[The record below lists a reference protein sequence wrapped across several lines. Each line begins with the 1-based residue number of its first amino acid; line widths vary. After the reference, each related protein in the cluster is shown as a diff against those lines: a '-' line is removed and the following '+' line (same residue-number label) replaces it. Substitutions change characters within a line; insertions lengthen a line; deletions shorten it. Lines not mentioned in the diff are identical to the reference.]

1 MLFYLQVQSLF
12 PFGTLARSMPNP
24 AFNLAEQAYRNVDS
38 IAGGLTGDSAL
49 KLAPSG
55 DQGACSR
62 DLTLSSP
69 CSFLSFLGCVSLKS
83 VLSRLLTC
91 VQVIDSS
98 Y

>member
-24 AFNLAEQAYRNVDS
+24 ALNLAEQAYRNVDS

-49 KLAPSG
+49 KLAPS

-62 DLTLSSP
+62 DLTLSSA
-69 CSFLSFLGCVSLKS
+69 CSCLSFLGFVSLNS
-83 VLSRLLTC
+83 VLLRLLTC